1 MGFLDKF
8 RLEYESA
15 LTKLLLFMDRSDL
28 QPIHHTELIGTSG
41 INPSLVALNFV
52 SIEGNSVY
60 DRLLISPELPRNNI
74 GQITPSWMRRYHH
87 CTKGGWWCSGLDPLN
102 DWQSMEWGT
111 FKPDLPLAKPSSC
124 GIDNREDKVIKYEH
138 PPHTPTRLFC
148 LRVTPEIWIETAKL
162 FKIKLGSAINLD
174 SPQERLRQRYGA
186 AIGYWQW
193 IIDAQIPVILCEG
206 VKKAATLLSYGYP
219 AIALPGI
226 NSGYRAVRDLNG
238 NTISRHLIPDL
249 KIFADRCKN
258 IYICFDYEHLPR
270 KAKLV
275 DTAIVNL
282 GELFQQSNCTVKVI
296 RLPGVEKGVDDF
308 IAAHKIDEFRRIY
321 HQALDLEIDLAQSK
335 QHSELT
341 YQPNLSLNT
350 RYLHDLDLP
359 KTGIVGIKSPKGTGK
374 TVALIPVVAAAQ
386 SSNRPVLLLTHRI
399 QLGRFL
405 CDRVGVNWIDRQIPA
420 YGTDSLGL
428 CLDSLWKINPA
439 DWDGATLILDEVE
452 QSLWHLLHSS
462 TCKKKRLGILK
473 TFGNLIARIVAT
485 GGLIIAQDADL
496 SDLSM
501 DYLRQ
506 LANTDITPWIV
517 VNHWQADRG
526 WDVHFYDTPN
536 PTALIHQLE
545 LDLRDGH
552 KCYVTTDSRSGRYG
566 SDTTCRYIQ
575 QTLKQLADCYTKTL
589 VVCSHTTNT
598 TGHPAVDFVSEINT
612 QAPEYD
618 AVFVTPTLGT
628 GVSIDVKHFD
638 RVYGIFQGV
647 IPDPEVRQALARVR
661 ANVPRHLWCA
671 KRGIGTIGN
680 GSNNYRT
687 LADWYQASYQENYAL
702 MCPITRI
709 DVDLPFVYD
718 PIHLRTWARFA
729 ARINASIT
737 LYRDAVK
744 SGLLAEGHTL
754 QIINQDRDR
763 ESLQALRTALMHATK
778 VDPQKSIEIMGEI
791 AILHKHKSQ
800 RDRQYHS
807 IETQTRKIQQQVK
820 IQAARA
826 IAAAP
831 DLHLREYQYL
841 ANKRFMT
848 NLERAQV
855 EKYKLQQR
863 YGITISPE
871 LKLKDDKG
879 YYGQLLTHFY
889 LLNHQQY
896 LPQSM
901 YLIWDRDL
909 ESRLD
914 RVFLPDA
921 NHHILKIQGLL
932 ALGIVDFLDPN
943 REFQS
948 TDPDLVSLKRTSY
961 LCSQHIKRAI
971 GIDIP
976 HNSSGEVNSIVLLN
990 RFLQLLGLKVQLTKS
1005 NVDRSGKKI
1014 DIYQLDRTLLND
1026 ERREI
1031 FEVWQHQQSK
1041 ERPKMIMEPLPAI
1054 CMK

>member
-1 MGFLDKF
+1 MEKF

-15 LTKLLLFMDRSDL
+15 LTKLLSFMDRSDL
-28 QPIHHTELIGTSG
+28 NPIHHTELIGTSG
-41 INPSLVALNFV
+41 INPALVALNFV
-52 SIEGNSVY
+52 SIVGNSVY

-102 DWQSMEWGT
+102 NWQSMEWGT
-111 FKPDLPLAKPSSC
+111 FKPDLP
-124 GIDNREDKVIKYEH
+124 IDNRDDKVIKYEH
-138 PPHTPTRLFC
+138 PPHTPNRLFC
-148 LRVTPEIWIETAKL
+148 LRVTPEIWRETAKL
-162 FKIKLGSAINLD
+162 FKLKLESEIKID
-174 SPQERLRQRYGA
+174 QYGA
-186 AIGYWQW
+186 VIGYWQW
-193 IIDAQIPVILCEG
+193 IIDTQIPIILCEG
-206 VKKAATLLSYGYP
+206 VKKAAILLSYGYP

-226 NSGYRAVRDLNG
+226 NSGYRVVRDLNG
-238 NTISRHLIPDL
+238 NTISRYLIPEL

-258 IYICFDYEHLPR
+258 IYICFDYENVPR

-275 DTAIVNL
+275 DTAIVHL

-308 IAAHKIDEFRRIY
+308 ITAQKIEAFQRIY

-341 YQPNLSLNT
+341 YPPNLSIDS

-359 KTGIVGIKSPKGTGK
+359 KMGIVGIKSPKGTGK
-374 TVALIPVVAAAQ
+374 TTALIPVVAAAQ
-386 SSNRPVLLLTHRI
+386 SIDRPVLLLTHRI

-405 CDRVGVNWIDRQIPA
+405 CDRVGVNWINQQISDR
-420 YGTDSLGL
+420 GTDSLGL

-462 TCKKKRLGILK
+462 TCKKKRLAILK

-496 SDLSM
+496 SDLSI
-501 DYLRQ
+501 DYLQQ

-526 WDVHFYDTPN
+526 WDVQFYDTPN

-566 SDTTCRYIQ
+566 SDTIDRYIK
-575 QTLKQLADCYTKTL
+575 QTLKELADCYTKTL

-612 QAPEYD
+612 QSLEYD

-647 IPDPEVRQALARVR
+647 IPDAEVRQALARVR
-661 ANVPRHLWCA
+661 ANVPRHVWCA

-687 LADWYQASYQENYAL
+687 LADWYQESYKENYAL

-709 DVDLPFVYD
+709 DVDLPFIYD

-744 SGLLAEGHTL
+744 SGLLAEGHAL
-754 QIINQDRDR
+754 EIISADRDKQ
-763 ESLQALRTALMHATK
+763 SLQELRTALMHATK
-778 VDPQKSIEIMGEI
+778 VDPQKSLEIMREI
-791 AILHKHKSQ
+791 AVLYKHQSQ

-807 IETQTRKIQQQVK
+807 IGTQTRKIQQQVK

-831 DLHLREYQYL
+831 DLTLREYQYL
-841 ANKRFMT
+841 ANKRFTT

-863 YGITISPE
+863 YGVIVTPE

-896 LPQSM
+896 LPQSI
-901 YLIWDRDL
+901 YLIWDRDQ
-909 ESRLD
+909 ETRPD

-932 ALGIVDFLDPN
+932 ALGIVNFLDPH

-948 TDPDLVSLKRTSY
+948 TDPDLVSLKRISY

-976 HNSSGEVNSIVLLN
+976 YNTSGEVNPIVILN
-990 RFLQLLGLKVQLTKS
+990 RFLQLLGLKAQQTKS
-1005 NVDRSGKKI
+1005 TIDNRGEKI
-1014 DIYQLDRTLLND
+1014 DIYQLDQTLLND
-1026 ERREI
+1026 DRSEI
-1031 FEVWQHQQSK
+1031 FKIWQHQQSR
-1041 ERPKMIMEPLPAI
+1041 ELTLSA
-1054 CMK
+1054 